1 MFETSN
7 KIIKRNFTYLLLIIF
22 TFYVFAPYMLYL
34 SGEFFLNNIL
44 TNFPKGSH
52 EKEREYVKF
61 IYSSTN
67 FHLIFFLNTIL
78 FALISLFFSKLIGS
92 YTQETKNKF
101 YNDKILSILNFLL
114 FVCVVLLIFDF
125 YELFL
130 HLKEKSDLVHRTN
143 AFQFINGRRQTH
155 IVLGII
161 FSIYLIKNNRFTM
174 SSIFLFLVACFE
186 IYTLSRFYIFI
197 FSVTFLVFSKRK
209 YFVLLSTIILIII
222 TYRLILLGTVE
233 AFFYNIFWEPI
244 SLWCS
249 EIVKFQNLIVNIQDK
264 NFINNFFFQNIFQNP
279 LFLNTNQ
286 AFYIFKE
293 ETFVQ
298 FGSYAN
304 MGLIEI
310 LAFPFQTLIL
320 IIFALIIK
328 NKLNKILNLNDFI
341 IILSCFCI
349 FKILRGSAI
358 YGLAFLVKTEILIG
372 IVIFTIYILKK
383 LNFFKSRS

>member
-7 KIIKRNFTYLLLIIF
+7 KIIKSNFTYFLLIIF
-22 TFYVFAPYMLYL
+22 TFYVFTPYVLYL
-34 SGEFFLNNIL
+34 SGDFFLNNIL
-44 TNFPKGSH
+44 TNFPEISH
-52 EKEREYVKF
+52 EKDREYVKF

-67 FHLIFFLNTIL
+67 FHLVFFLNSIL
-78 FALISLFFSKLIGS
+78 FALISLFFLKLIGS
-92 YTQETKNKF
+92 YSQETKNNF
-101 YNDKILSILNFLL
+101 YHDKILLILNFLL
-114 FVCVVLLIFDF
+114 FVCVVLLIIDF

-130 HLKEKSDLVHRTN
+130 NLKEKSDLVHRSN

-161 FSIYLIKNNRFTM
+161 FSIYLIKNNKLKM
-174 SSIFLFLVACFE
+174 SSIFLFLITCFE
-186 IYTLSRFYIFI
+186 IYTLSRFYIFL
-197 FSVTFLVFSKRK
+197 FSVTFLVFSKRR
-209 YFVLLSTIILIII
+209 YFVLLSTIIVIII
-222 TYRLILLGTVE
+222 TYRLILLGTFE
-233 AFFYNIFWEPI
+233 AFLYNIFWEPI
-244 SLWCS
+244 SLWCT
-249 EIVKFQNLIVNIQDK
+249 EIVKIQNLIVNMQDK
-264 NFINNFFFQNIFQNP
+264 NFINNFLFQNFFQNP

-286 AFYIFKE
+286 AYYIFKE

-320 IIFALIIK
+320 IISALIIK
-328 NKLNKILNLNDFI
+328 NKLNEILNLNDLI

-358 YGLAFLVKTEILIG
+358 YGLAFFVKTEILIG
-372 IVIFTIYILKK
+372 IVIFIIYLLKK
-383 LNFFKSRS
+383 LNFFKSSS